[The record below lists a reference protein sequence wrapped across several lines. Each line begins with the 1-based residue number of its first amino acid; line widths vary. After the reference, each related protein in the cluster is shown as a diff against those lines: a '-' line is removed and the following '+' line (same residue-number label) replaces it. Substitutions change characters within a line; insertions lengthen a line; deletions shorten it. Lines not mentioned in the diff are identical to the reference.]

1 MLVVLM
7 VLFFSVIIGMAFAE
21 APLHID
27 IYEHPF
33 TTVKTD
39 LGGGHVCIGYE
50 NAPAGATHIRLI
62 WNEIGQNASSMNDY
76 PVGYTYVPISDAD
89 ASCLV
94 NTSQNPWSSGTVLGS
109 NSTATIFPPGYWWV
123 QAFDDP
129 SSYTV
134 IGYEENVTGAAEGTS
149 TQIFL
154 ENIPIPPPLM
164 TNENVYVS
172 ISSGNTQTTQVEYE
186 SHFETPTIDNPYNN
200 LDNPYN
206 NLFNGVEY
214 SNDDL
219 KSELF
224 QASQHMVELSTN
236 LSNALEEVAQLKSQI
251 QNMNGTSEEVLQMQ
265 TEIQTLK
272 DDRDYWKDLA
282 ETWYA
287 IAINQMRIMV
297 DVLGL

>member
-1 MLVVLM
+1 MKIVLLSMLVVLM
-7 VLFFSVIIGMAFAE
+7 VLFFSVIIGIAFADDVDGHTCE
-21 APLHID
+21 VNPNPNLSIHKCSELQELREQQGYPAIW
-27 IYEHPF
+27 
-33 TTVKTD
+33 TKTQVD
-39 LGGGHVCIGYE
+39 F
-50 NAPAGATHIRLI
+50 GAT
-62 WNEIGQNASSMNDY
+62 
-76 PVGYTYVPISDAD
+76 
-89 ASCLV
+89 
-94 NTSQNPWSSGTVLGS
+94 S
-109 NSTATIFPPGYWWV
+109 NSTTDGN
-123 QAFDDP
+123 
-129 SSYTV
+129 
-134 IGYEENVTGAAEGTS
+134 E
-149 TQIFL
+149 
-154 ENIPIPPPLM
+154 PPLM
-164 TNENVYVS
+164 TNENIYVS
-172 ISSGNTQTTQVEYE
+172 ISSGNTITTQVESE
-186 SHFETPTIDNPYNN
+186 SHLSNVTI
-200 LDNPYN
+200 DNPYN

-272 DDRDYWKDLA
+272 DDRDYWKNLA